1 MSKFLVLALVVLV
14 ALIANGRMSRSAP
27 PPGPRAVVVRSAP
40 ARVPPVAPPAAPV
53 EAQAPGTPTIDLLAR
68 LEGRRRLSR
77 AVRQT
82 YFDSLFLETDSVVRR
97 WPDRGRT
104 PLVIAIPPGDS
115 SQYDAALVA
124 VVRRAAATWE
134 AAGQGLRFTITADT
148 TGAQIAVRS
157 IDQLAG
163 ERAGQ
168 TDLQWT
174 RDGAIHSALITL
186 ARRDHTGRPIPAPGV
201 LAVAVHE
208 IGHAMGLAHS
218 PLPDDVMYPVTRTSR
233 VSQRDRSTITL
244 LYELPLGTI
253 REVIT
258 P

>member
-104 PLVIAIPPGDS
+104 
-115 SQYDAALVA
+115 LVA